1 VILFDS
7 VEAVPA
13 GFGPSAVTIGKFDGM
28 HAGHRQVIGAVRA
41 LARES
46 ELAAVAVTFDR
57 HPLSV
62 INPAACPEA
71 LLSNAQKIEL
81 FEASELDATLMLT
94 FDSALAAMSPT
105 EFVDSVL
112 VKALNA
118 TVVFVGSDFRYG
130 AKGAGTVET
139 LREQGAREG
148 FRVELI
154 DEVVAND
161 HRRASST
168 WVRELLVEG
177 RVKEA
182 AAVLGRNHSVRGE
195 VVHGD
200 HRGRELGFPTANLSR
215 DREGFVP
222 ADGVYA
228 ARVIV
233 NGQSHPASVSIGNN
247 PTFDGVPDQQ
257 IEAHVLDASLDL
269 YGSTVA
275 VEFVEYIRPMMKF
288 ADVAALVTQIKLD
301 EQKIRGIL
309 GAPQRA

>member
-1 VILFDS
+1 MILFSS

-13 GFGPSAVTIGKFDGM
+13 EFGPSAVTIGKFDGM
-28 HAGHRQVIGAVRA
+28 HTGHREVIGAVKA
-41 LARES
+41 VARQNG
-46 ELAAVAVTFDR
+46 LAAVAVTFDR

-62 INPAACPEA
+62 INPAACPET

-81 FEASELDATLMLT
+81 LDKAGLDATLMLT
-94 FDSALAAMSPT
+94 FDAALAAMSPT
-105 EFVDSVL
+105 DFVETVL
-112 VKALNA
+112 VTALN
-118 TVVFVGSDFRYG
+118 TSVVFVGSDFRYG
-130 AKGAGTVET
+130 ARGAGTVET
-139 LREQGAREG
+139 LREHGAAAG

-154 DEVVAND
+154 DEVIATD
-161 HRRASST
+161 DRRASST

-177 RVKEA
+177 RVNEA
-182 AAVLGRNHSVRGE
+182 AAVLGRNHAVRGE

-233 NGQSHPASVSIGNN
+233 DGESHPASVSIGNN

-269 YGSTVA
+269 YGTTVT

-288 ADVAALVTQIKLD
+288 ADVDSLVAQIKKD